1 MINAWIFSDR
11 SYYKAIKSTK
21 VKEDDKQ
28 KYGPEYAIDSIVQQV
43 YSTSNRNFYSWDDL
57 QYPWIEVELSEVLDI
72 SGVEITSQSSV
83 TTGSSELFRNVKI
96 RAGLDASPLTQDEE
110 SSSIDQTNN
119 LITTYKEVIM
129 PYS

>member
-1 MINAWIFSDR
+1 M
-11 SYYKAIKSTK
+11 
-21 VKEDDKQ
+21 KEDDKQ
-28 KYGPEYAIDSIVQQV
+28 MYGPEHAIDNIVQQV
-43 YSTSNRNFYSWDDL
+43 YSTSNRNFYSWGDL

-83 TTGSSELFRNVKI
+83 TTGGAELFRNVKI
-96 RAGLDASPLTQDEE
+96 RAGLDSTPLTQDEE

-129 PYS
+129 PYSSNKCLKYHI

>member
-1 MINAWIFSDR
+1 M
-11 SYYKAIKSTK
+11 
-21 VKEDDKQ
+21 
-28 KYGPEYAIDSIVQQV
+28 YGPEYAIDNIVQQV
-43 YSTSNRNFYSWDDL
+43 YSTSNRNFYSWVDL

-96 RAGLDASPLTQDEE
+96 RAGLDSSPLTQDEE

-129 PYS
+129 PYLLFIQ